1 MTGLFQELK
10 RRNVFKVGI
19 AYVVA
24 AWALLQVTDLMV
36 PVLSLPDWTMRL
48 VFLLLVIGFIPA
60 LLIAWAFELTP
71 EGIRREGGGER
82 PVSTAESTP
91 GRLQPIISS
100 VLFLVLIGIVVVWFT
115 GHDARWAR
123 DVAFP
128 EIEQHATDGEW
139 EQAYALAKR
148 VEALLPNN
156 ETLEKLWGSFAWLTS
171 IPSNPSGAAVYRRSY
186 TNTDAD
192 WEYLG
197 TTPIYDTHVPFGLSL
212 IRLELEDRPP
222 LLRIVSGDPGG
233 GFPNLA
239 VQDVPFTYASRI
251 APGAFDFDTSESL
264 PSGMVRVPGHTIAL
278 HGRQVEMRDFYIDR
292 YEVTNQKFK
301 EFVDSGGY
309 QRRDFWEHDFVLDG
323 VTISWQEAMRRLVDK
338 SGRPGPSTW
347 EAGSYADGEEE
358 YPVSGI
364 SWYEAAAYA
373 RYTGRELPTLH
384 HWRRAFAS
392 GLLTWTIPVSNLES
406 GGLAPVGQ
414 YRGVGWTGT
423 YDMVGNVREW
433 CINAVDG
440 QKVIV
445 GGGWNDPPYQVLNS
459 ISDPGRVD
467 PFNRSATNG
476 FRLSASMDEPSVAR
490 ILRMPVTASEEVTVA
505 DPVSDE
511 VFAAY
516 QNLFDY
522 DQGPLNAA
530 TEEKLT
536 ERYWTRERI
545 TFAAGSGDERMPLYL
560 YIPESGPS
568 RHQVILYWPTTGALI
583 LDSVD
588 QLTVQLDFALKNGRA
603 VAFPVL
609 DGTFERRQTMFP
621 DWGTVAGRDLVIR
634 EIRDMRRS
642 IDYLESRADIDANA
656 IAFYGF
662 SWGGRLGPIAMAV
675 EPRIKV
681 GVLNQAGLQ
690 HLLMPET
697 SVLNYLPRVTIPVLQ
712 FNGRY
717 DTDFR
722 FETSAK
728 PFFELIGT
736 PDTDKKHVVEPTGHF
751 VPRPVVIGETLNWLD
766 KYLGP
771 VTP

>member
-1 MTGLFQELK
+1 MGPSPNDGSDGAGLVTARLDNAT
-10 RRNVFKVGI
+10 RVPLLAVGF
-19 AYVVA
+19 V
-24 AWALLQVTDLMV
+24 
-36 PVLSLPDWTMRL
+36 
-48 VFLLLVIGFIPA
+48 PA
-60 LLIAWAFELTP
+60 LLLAWAFELTP
-71 EGIRREGGGER
+71 DGIWREGGGEQH
-82 PVSTAESTP
+82 VSSAEITP
-91 GRLQPIISS
+91 NRLQPIISGA
-100 VLFLVLIGIVVVWFT
+100 LLLVLVGMVVVWFT
-115 GHDARWAR
+115 GRDARWAR

-128 EIEQHATDGEW
+128 EIEQHSTAGEW

-148 VEALLPNN
+148 VEAVLPEG
-156 ETLEKLWGSFAWLTS
+156 ETLEKLWGSFAYLTS
-171 IPSNPSGAAVYRRSY
+171 IPSNPSGAAVYRRAY
-186 TNTDAD
+186 TSMDTA
-192 WEYLG
+192 WEGMG
-197 TTPIYDTHVPFGLSL
+197 TTPIYETHIPFGLSL
-212 IRLELEDRPP
+212 LRLEVEGRPP
-222 LLRIVSGDPGG
+222 LLRLVSGAPGG
-233 GFPNLA
+233 GLSELPI
-239 VQDVPFTYASRI
+239 QDVPVIFSPRL
-251 APGAFDFDTSESL
+251 APGAFDFDSTESL
-264 PSGMVRVPGHTIAL
+264 PQGMVRVPAHTIEL
-278 HGRQVEMRDFYIDR
+278 NGRQIEIRDFYIDR

-309 QRRDFWEHDFVLDG
+309 QRRDLWERDFVLDG
-323 VTISWQEAMRRLVDK
+323 VSISWREAMKRLVDK

-347 EAGSYADGEEE
+347 EAGGYADGEEE
-358 YPVSGI
+358 YTVAGI

-373 RYTGRELPTLH
+373 RYAGHELPTLH

-392 GLLTWTIPVSNLES
+392 GLLAWLIPVSNLES
-406 GGLAPVGQ
+406 DGAAPVGQ
-414 YRGVGWTGT
+414 YQGIGWTGT
-423 YDMVGNVREW
+423 YDMVGNVRDW

-459 ISDPGRVD
+459 ITDPGRVD

-490 ILRMPVTASEEVTVA
+490 ILRMPVTASEGVTVA

-545 TFAAGSGDERMPLYL
+545 TIASGTADVRMPIYL
-560 YIPESGPS
+560 YMPNRGPS

-583 LDSVD
+583 LDSID
-588 QLTVQLDFALKNGRA
+588 QLMFQLDFVLKNGRA

-609 DGTFERRQTMFP
+609 DGTFERRQTGFP
-621 DWGTVAGRDLVIR
+621 DWRTVAGRDLVIR
-634 EIRDMRRS
+634 QMRDLRRT

-656 IAFYGF
+656 VAFYGF

-690 HLLMPET
+690 HPLMPET
-697 SVLNYLPRVTIPVLQ
+697 SALNYLPRVTVPVLQ

-722 FETSAK
+722 FETSARL
-728 PFFELIGT
+728 FFELIGT
-736 PDTDKKHVVEPTGHF
+736 PATDKKHVVEPTGHF
-751 VPRPVVIGETLNWLD
+751 VPRPVVVGETFNWLD